1 MIPMKKAPELQNIGS
16 VSRNSRRA
24 TLAGW
29 SLGAILLAS
38 ATPALVAATALP
50 AVETVA
56 AFTDRHCSSCH
67 NDVDKEGGLDLT
79 SLQYAPGEAAN
90 FLTWVKVHDRVRAG
104 EMPPKEKKRPEVK
117 ELNAFVQTLDT
128 SLVDADRKAVASNG
142 RAKQRR
148 LNRAE
153 YENAVRDLFQAP
165 WLEVKGKL
173 PEDGEASRYN
183 KSSDALG
190 VSFVH
195 MKQYMAAAES
205 AVSAVLGV
213 EFARLPTTTKR
224 YYARDTQGLLHF
236 NATEFRANAERTT
249 FPALGFS
256 GQPDVL
262 RKKAPMTVGE
272 SDPVTRELEAVGWIA
287 SDYEAFPTAWSSF
300 RAPVTGKY
308 RVRFSG
314 YTLWMG
320 PGGTSRGVEYEGI
333 DPLLLKRS
341 NTPRW
346 YSGDTEKLSPGRR
359 DEPIH
364 VYARGGAGGRLGQ
377 FDVTPEPDVYQLDSL
392 WLMGGQT
399 LVTDSARFFR
409 SRPVPTRGW
418 TNPLAQRDG
427 VPAVAFRWIEVDGPL
442 YDESSD
448 VGYRLLFGNL
458 AMKKVA
464 AEAPGIPIELVNPA
478 AGGRRGGGGGGGR
491 PPAMVPAV
499 VEVESNNHLGDG
511 ERLLRGFIPRA
522 FRRPVEEAEVQRYI
536 ALFKHRLDA
545 GLGFAGA
552 MRSAYTAIL
561 ASPDFVFVDEPA
573 GRLDDYALA
582 TRLAL
587 FLWNSTPDEKLRQL
601 AARGELHRPEV
612 LRAETERLLADPNS
626 SRFVSAFL
634 DYWLDLRK
642 MDESTPSVTLY
653 NDYYIDDALTE
664 AAADETRLYFS
675 DLLNRDLPARH
686 LVDSDFTYLNER
698 LADHYGIPGVQGVT
712 MRRVALPPGS
722 PRGGFMT
729 QASIL
734 KVTAN
739 GTTTSPVLRGKW
751 ITERI
756 MGYNLPPPPAAVP
769 AIEPD
774 TRGAVTIRQQ
784 LDKHRADESC
794 AACHRKI
801 DPPGFALESFDVMGA
816 WRDRYRSESPAKLYD
831 TMGRF
836 GKNGAPLTF
845 HLAQP
850 VDSAGELSDGRAFRD
865 VRDLKSLLLKDEAQ
879 LARNLV
885 RQLLVFSTGAS
896 ERFSDRVTVEKIVQ
910 ATKSRQYGVR
920 SIVHQL
926 IQSDLFLNK

>member
-29 SLGAILLAS
+29 SLGAILIAS

-67 NDVDKEGGLDLT
+67 NDVDKEGGIDLT

-104 EMPPKEKKRPEVK
+104 EMPPKEKKRPDVK

-511 ERLLRGFIPRA
+511 ERL
-522 FRRPVEEAEVQRYI
+522 
-536 ALFKHRLDA
+536 
-545 GLGFAGA
+545 
-552 MRSAYTAIL
+552 
-561 ASPDFVFVDEPA
+561 
-573 GRLDDYALA
+573 
-582 TRLAL
+582 
-587 FLWNSTPDEKLRQL
+587 
-601 AARGELHRPEV
+601 
-612 LRAETERLLADPNS
+612 
-626 SRFVSAFL
+626 
-634 DYWLDLRK
+634 
-642 MDESTPSVTLY
+642 
-653 NDYYIDDALTE
+653 
-664 AAADETRLYFS
+664 
-675 DLLNRDLPARH
+675 
-686 LVDSDFTYLNER
+686 
-698 LADHYGIPGVQGVT
+698 ADHYGIPGVQGVT